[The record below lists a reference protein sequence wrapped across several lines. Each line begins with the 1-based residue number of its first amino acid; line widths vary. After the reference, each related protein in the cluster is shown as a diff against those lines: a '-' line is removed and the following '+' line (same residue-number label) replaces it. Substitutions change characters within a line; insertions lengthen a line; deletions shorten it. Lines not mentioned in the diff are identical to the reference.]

1 MPYSDYVIDAGTLDE
16 VWRLLC
22 ALVARDSRGGRPAQ
36 NAGKRGGEQGAEM
49 ANDPSVRPLGSSPDE
64 LSVADLASSFGDDA

>member
-1 MPYSDYVIDAGTLDE
+1 MPYSDHVIDAGTLDE

-22 ALVARDSRGGRPAQ
+22 ALVGRDSRAGRPAPNSGTQ
-36 NAGKRGGEQGAEM
+36 VGEESRAGT
-49 ANDPSVRPLGSSPDE
+49 DPEE